1 MAETAVGGEGA
12 GMLGTGLTKDAKNRH
27 KAFLK
32 FFVTDR
38 GELENDFLFKSFK
51 VTDEIFTKPPQE
63 LYKCICPNDIY
74 RFLTKLAFDRPT
86 FDSKNPEHRPI
97 HKRADTLEA
106 YRRDVGLCLGYGNED
121 YKKDPRTGA
130 VSGSPAFSH
139 VIRNLIKKM
148 KDFQDRDEGAESK
161 ETRAFEFEEVLACL
175 QLNEELE
182 EKEKGTATEDEQ
194 AQRISIRGV

>member
-1 MAETAVGGEGA
+1 MAEAATGGEGT

-32 FFVTDR
+32 FFVMDR

-51 VTDEIFTKPPQE
+51 VTNEIFTKPPQE
-63 LYKCICPNDIY
+63 LYKCICPNDIC

-86 FDSKNPEHRPI
+86 FDPKNPEHRPI

-106 YRRDVGLCLGYGNED
+106 YKWDVGLCLGYGSED

-130 VSGSPAFSH
+130 VSGSPTFS
-139 VIRNLIKKM
+139 
-148 KDFQDRDEGAESK
+148 D
-161 ETRAFEFEEVLACL
+161 
-175 QLNEELE
+175 LNEELE

-194 AQRISIRGV
+194 A